1 MQLAAV
7 LADDTDAPGDEI
19 AGLLETSYLIVLD
32 HVPGNLETAADLT
45 SRLCSVLNHLEL
57 IGVRHGRL
65 EMLTAAIRDLAG
77 RLPDTPQS
85 AATRAIDEIETSLA
99 RPGPP
104 GWRAR
109 ACPPARLR

>member
-1 MQLAAV
+1 
-7 LADDTDAPGDEI
+7 
-19 AGLLETSYLIVLD
+19 
-32 HVPGNLETAADLT
+32 
-45 SRLCSVLNHLEL
+45 VLNHLEL